1 MTSGLFTYLGR
12 MDRNRVFGHPVLPN
26 FHPEG
31 PVSQHLGGHDS
42 LLQNSLSLK
51 TLPKKIS
58 SSRVVVQESLS
69 FEHDYGSF
77 YDNVLLHPVNAIP
90 NFSKHRSKMQVAHVC
105 YFKKFTWKFTFNP
118 DSKKFTWKCDA

>member
-1 MTSGLFTYLGR
+1 MCPFQSVGWIGTGSSVIRFSLTSIRRDLFPNTWVAMTLFSKTL
-12 MDRNRVFGHPVLPN
+12 
-26 FHPEG
+26 
-31 PVSQHLGGHDS
+31 
-42 LLQNSLSLK
+42 LSLK